1 MAARKTKKQSID
13 ERISCLMPVY
23 GNHVVTLDSGVEYII
38 KPYISVYDKA
48 LFVANVVDMCFLDGE
63 TYTPFMKDFAFK
75 VSVIK
80 WYTDLNIDNL
90 NSLDADKL
98 VSNETFYNYV
108 CSYIKDD
115 LVLLENYVDAMVDF
129 RINLMMKSTKA
140 DELYDTL
147 ISMCNTIS
155 EVANEVKEKM
165 SNINPNE
172 LTSMEIKDIMLGAKL
187 TKDNVAD
194 VAKQVIKIK
203 NDVEKETV
211 TSPAKK
217 ATRQKGKVIKVED
230 INKEKE

>member
-1 MAARKTKKQSID
+1 
-13 ERISCLMPVY
+13 
-23 GNHVVTLDSGVEYII
+23 
-38 KPYISVYDKA
+38 
-48 LFVANVVDMCFLDGE
+48 
-63 TYTPFMKDFAFK
+63 
-75 VSVIK
+75 
-80 WYTDLNIDNL
+80 
-90 NSLDADKL
+90 
-98 VSNETFYNYV
+98 
-108 CSYIKDD
+108 
-115 LVLLENYVDAMVDF
+115 
-129 RINLMMKSTKA
+129 
-140 DELYDTL
+140 
-147 ISMCNTIS
+147 MCNTIS

-187 TKDNVAD
+187 TKDNVTD

>member
-1 MAARKTKKQSID
+1 MATRKIKKKTID
-13 ERISCLMPVY
+13 ERISSLMPTY
-23 GNHVVTLDSGVEYII
+23 GNHVVTLDTGVEYII

-75 VSVIK
+75 ISVIK
-80 WYTDLNIDNL
+80 WYTDLDVDNL

-98 VSNETFYNYV
+98 VSNEIFYDYV
-108 CSYIKDD
+108 CSHIKDD
-115 LVLLENYVDAMVDF
+115 LLLLRNYIDDMIDF
-129 RINLMMKSTKA
+129 RIQSMMRSTKA

-172 LTSMEIKDIMLGAKL
+172 LTSMEIKDIILGSKL
-187 TKDNVAD
+187 TKDDAVNI
-194 VAKQVIKIK
+194 AKQVVKIK
-203 NDVEKETV
+203 NDVDKETAK
-211 TSPAKK
+211 SPAKK
-217 ATRQKGKVIKVED
+217 AVRQKEKIIKVED
-230 INKEKE
+230 IKQ